1 MKYIIS
7 ERQYRLLTED
17 EEQKVWDIPNVEI
30 FGGWEGLQVVLRA
43 KNNPFFR
50 IKNDLELNELNIESL
65 GKLVSVDG
73 ELHIKNSSISDF
85 GELRNVGKHL
95 RLYAVENLTSLG
107 KLKKV
112 GGKVIIRSNVPDLV
126 DLGDLEEVGDDFAM
140 RALNVSSLGKLKYI
154 GEDLNIDDTNVSD
167 LRDLGYVGGFITLRG
182 TPLSKTTTEKEVRTQ
197 TNCRHQIY
205 L

>member
-73 ELHIKNSSISDF
+73 DLFIKNSSISDF
-85 GELRNVGKHL
+85 GELRNVGKNL
-95 RLYAVENLTSLG
+95 KLFAVENLTSLG